1 MSIFD
6 PVGPY
11 ALKNQNKPLS
21 ASRLSR
27 WLIYTS
33 SGDISTCSLKARG
46 SISSESSSRS
56 PKTVPS
62 GHIKRRLDLDLNVN
76 YSYHRY
82 LIHLAVKSVQP
93 LL

>member
-11 ALKNQNKPLS
+11 ALKHQSKPLS

-33 SGDISTCSLKARG
+33 SGDISTALLKLVG
-46 SISSESSSRS
+46 
-56 PKTVPS
+56 PS
-62 GHIKRRLDLDLNVN
+62 HWRV
-76 YSYHRY
+76 HHA
-82 LIHLAVKSVQP
+82 HLKLFLVVT
-93 LL
+93 